1 MNPRNSGIIAKK
13 ELRGLYNEKT
23 IILAILLQLFI
34 AMFSSF
40 LMVGL
45 ASMYDPESIAR
56 FSSATYPVGYAGEES
71 DLERILEESGDFRVY
86 PMDLSTAL
94 QALRE
99 RKLTA
104 VIYMPD
110 TPPDGTDPVKL
121 TFYTIQNDIQA
132 TVVNVKLKEA
142 FLEYE
147 EALRE
152 IRADR
157 LDARPLPLDL
167 PEGVRGGAEFFE
179 FVYGLLIPLLVFM
192 PAIIASALVID
203 LICEEIQHHTLETL
217 LSTPISFQEVIW
229 GKIAACFVLVPVQA
243 GAWLLLLMANGIRI
257 AHAGTMLLHAS
268 VASLA
273 VILLA
278 TLAALH
284 YRERTNAQFIFSTAL
299 VAVLLLTLAL
309 PSNPANLL
317 VRLSVSAIGGEH
329 WIMLAGVAG
338 MSVLLGATVSWYAG
352 RVGDEIFTLR

>member
-13 ELRGLYNEKT
+13 ELKGLYNEKT

-45 ASMYDPESIAR
+45 ASMYDPESVAR

-86 PMDLSTAL
+86 PMELSTAL

-121 TFYTIQNDIQA
+121 TLYTIQNDIQA
-132 TVVNVKLKEA
+132 TVVNVKLKGA

-147 EALRE
+147 ASLRE

-157 LDARPLPLDL
+157 LDAHPVPLDM
-167 PEGVRGGAEFFE
+167 PEGGRGGAGFFE
-179 FVYGLLIPLLVFM
+179 FVYGLLIPLLIFM

-203 LICEEIQHHTLETL
+203 LICEEFQLQTLETL
-217 LSTPISFQEVIW
+217 LSTQISFQEIVW

-257 AHAGTMLLHAS
+257 ANSGAMLLHAS

-273 VILLA
+273 IILLGA
-278 TLAALH
+278 MAALH
-284 YRERTNAQFIFSTAL
+284 YRERTNAQFVFSTAL
-299 VAVLLLTLAL
+299 VGVLLFTLAL
-309 PSNPANLL
+309 PANPANLL

-338 MSVLLGATVSWYAG
+338 MSVLLGAITSWYAG
-352 RVGDEIFTLR
+352 RVGSALGSIR